1 MAGLRECW
9 LGIADLG
16 GCLMGL
22 FLAGSGV
29 LCGLIWL
36 AGKSRNLGYSVRCG
50 GNSLAS
56 MGDFYV

>member
-1 MAGLRECW
+1 MICSGHW

-36 AGKSRNLGYSVRCG
+36 EGIRRNLGLLEGLGLIFECG
-50 GNSLAS
+50 MDGGWL
-56 MGDFYV
+56 G